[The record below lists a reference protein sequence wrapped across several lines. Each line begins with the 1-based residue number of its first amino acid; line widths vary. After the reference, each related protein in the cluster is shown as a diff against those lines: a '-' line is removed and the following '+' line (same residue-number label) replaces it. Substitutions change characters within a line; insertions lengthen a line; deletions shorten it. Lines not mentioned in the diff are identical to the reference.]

1 MESKIEME
9 RKFVLKY
16 IPELDYD
23 EIYRIDQYY
32 LTDNVRFRREQRIN
46 SYVEIKYLCCTK
58 RPLVESNP
66 CINEENTFQIPR
78 EMYVKVFETGKF
90 KMVTK
95 IRHAYKYGG
104 FIFEIDQFANDNLI
118 LLEVEY
124 SSENPNVEFPKEI
137 MDSIERE
144 VTFDKTYKNYNLAK

>member
-1 MESKIEME
+1 ME
-9 RKFVLKY
+9 RKFILKY

-46 SYVEIKYLCCTK
+46 NHSDVKYLCCTK

-78 EMYVKVFETGKF
+78 DMYMKIFETGNF
-90 KMVTK
+90 KLVSK
-95 IRHAYKYGG
+95 IRHAYTYKG
-104 FIFEIDQFANDNLI
+104 FTFEIDQFLNDNLI

-124 SSENPNVEFPKEI
+124 SSENSNIEFPKEI
-137 MDSIERE
+137 MDSIEKE
-144 VTFDKTYKNYNLAK
+144 VTFDKTYKKL